1 MAAVHPFVA
10 GALKDNHD
18 TSGCCDMAPAA
29 SYRRVCRYFD
39 MRPAQ
44 IGELIGAAKLGKVV
58 KKMINMV
65 PRLQL
70 DASIQP
76 LTRGLLRVDLVLT
89 PDFQWDQEV
98 HGYVEPFLILV
109 RSLSAPPWP

>member
-1 MAAVHPFVA
+1 MAAKMLLNAHSTAV
-10 GALKDNHD
+10 
-18 TSGCCDMAPAA
+18 M
-29 SYRRVCRYFD
+29 
-39 MRPAQ
+39 
-44 IGELIGAAKLGKVV
+44 AKLGKVV

-109 RSLSAPPWP
+109 CSCEPHACRHMHVSHA

>member
-1 MAAVHPFVA
+1 
-10 GALKDNHD
+10 
-18 TSGCCDMAPAA
+18 
-29 SYRRVCRYFD
+29 

-76 LTRGLLRVDLVLT
+76 LTRGLLRIDLMLT
-89 PDFQWDQEV
+89 PDFQWDQDV

-109 RSLSAPPWP
+109 RPPLESCPRPCAHSRIQHSACACCHGRSAQC

>member
-1 MAAVHPFVA
+1 
-10 GALKDNHD
+10 
-18 TSGCCDMAPAA
+18 
-29 SYRRVCRYFD
+29 